1 MLAGAPAFD
10 SRVILGPGPGI
21 DCAVI
26 DIGPNLLVF
35 KTDPITFATDD
46 IGWYLVQVNA
56 HDIATTGAVPRWL
69 LLTLLL
75 PEASTT
81 DESAMGVA
89 NSVYEACSAMDI
101 SVVGGHTEVTYGLD
115 RPIAVGTMV
124 GEVEHGDLVT
134 PKGARIGDRV
144 LLTKGVAIEATAI
157 IAREFPGQLGAT
169 LSQAELQEA
178 REFLTTPGLSV
189 LADAQIAIRAGRVT
203 AMHDPTE
210 GGLWS
215 ALWELA
221 EAIGH
226 SIVVD
231 LERVFV
237 PAVTA
242 KICRIMEIDPF
253 AAISSGALL
262 LTAPQEDSSAIIE
275 ALAHAGIQCTDF
287 GLIEAGVG
295 VVWQSNGSKRTRA
308 PRPPRDEI
316 ARLFENVSA

>member
-1 MLAGAPAFD
+1 
-10 SRVILGPGPGI
+10 
-21 DCAVI
+21 
-26 DIGPNLLVF
+26 
-35 KTDPITFATDD
+35 
-46 IGWYLVQVNA
+46 
-56 HDIATTGAVPRWL
+56 
-69 LLTLLL
+69 
-75 PEASTT
+75 
-81 DESAMGVA
+81 
-89 NSVYEACSAMDI
+89 
-101 SVVGGHTEVTYGLD
+101 
-115 RPIAVGTMV
+115 
-124 GEVEHGDLVT
+124 
-134 PKGARIGDRV
+134 
-144 LLTKGVAIEATAI
+144 
-157 IAREFPGQLGAT
+157 
-169 LSQAELQEA
+169 
-178 REFLTTPGLSV
+178 
-189 LADAQIAIRAGRVT
+189 
-203 AMHDPTE
+203 MHDPTE